1 MSEYRF
7 IVSDEVAPGV
17 RRITLNRPE
26 KRNAI
31 NNELRGEL
39 LAELRRADGDERVRI
54 SIIRGAGKC
63 FSSGYDLKSDL
74 GANQPYFTADVGL
87 QWARHVGEGW
97 MSLWDLAK
105 PVIAQVHGYAMAGGL
120 ELVGACDLAYAATD
134 ARLGHPVLRFAG
146 LPDFAYFPFFLAPRH
161 AMELHLTGREYS
173 GEEAARIGLVNQAF
187 ASEELE
193 ARVLELASRIAE
205 TPPEVLA
212 VNKRFVYTALEARG
226 TRAAIR
232 TAADLQAGPHMQK
245 LMERFRDPE
254 SLSAAVKKSGQ

>member
-1 MSEYRF
+1 MKDYALIQTE
-7 IVSDEVAPGV
+7 DVAPGV

-31 NNELRGEL
+31 NNQLRGEL
-39 LAELRRADGDERVRI
+39 LSELRRTDGDERVRV

-74 GANQPYFTADVGL
+74 SADQPYFTADVGL

-105 PVIAQVHGYAMAGGL
+105 PVIAQIHGYAMAGGL
-120 ELVGACDLAYAATD
+120 ELAGACDLAYAATD

-161 AMELHLTGREYS
+161 AMDLHLAGREYN
-173 GEEAARIGLVNQAF
+173 GEEAARVGLINEAF
-187 ASEELE
+187 APDELE
-193 ARVLELASRIAE
+193 GRVLEIAARIAE
-205 TPPEVLA
+205 TPPDVLA
-212 VNKRFVYTALEARG
+212 VNKRYVYTALEARG
-226 TRAAIR
+226 ARAVIR
-232 TAADLQAGPHMQK
+232 TGADLQAGPHMQK
-245 LMERFRDPE
+245 LMARFRDPE
-254 SLSAAVKKSGQ
+254 SLSAAVKKSKE